1 MNMFLQ
7 ELKSLRKSLL
17 IWACSLIALSA
28 LFLFIY
34 PSMVSDAAEFK
45 KLLSGYPEP
54 IRAALGI
61 NLDYITSLLG
71 FYSMIFSFIT
81 LGGAIQGMNLG
92 VSVLSKEVRER
103 TADFLLVK
111 PVSRTSIITAKLL
124 AAITAIIIT
133 DIIFFGVTLLIAN
146 SVKTSDYDAKLFFMV
161 NLTLLFLQLIFLA
174 LGAVVSVFFKKIK
187 SVLPIS
193 LGVVFGL
200 YMIGVFVAA
209 GKDTD
214 AVRYISPFKYFDV
227 IYIIKNA
234 SYETS
239 FVATSAVIIVISIVT
254 SYMIY
259 IRKDIHAVS

>member
-7 ELKSLRKSLL
+7 ELKALRKSAI
-17 IWACSLIALSA
+17 IWAGSLIALSA

-34 PSMVSDAAEFK
+34 PSMVSDAEEFR

-54 IRAALGI
+54 VRAALGI

-71 FYSMIFSFIT
+71 FYAMIFSFIT
-81 LGGAIQGMNLG
+81 LAGAIQGMNMG
-92 VSVLSKEVRER
+92 VSVLSKENRER

-111 PVSRTSIITAKLL
+111 PVSRAAIVTSKLL
-124 AAITAIIIT
+124 AAVTAIIGT
-133 DIIFFGVTLLIAN
+133 DIIFFGVTFLIAN
-146 SVKTSDYDAKLFFMV
+146 SVKTADYDAKLFFMV

-174 LGAVVSVFFKKIK
+174 LGVVVSVFFKKIK

-200 YMIGVFVAA
+200 YMAGVLITV

-214 AVRYISPFKYFDV
+214 AARYISPFKYFDV
-227 IYIIKNA
+227 TYIIKNT
-234 SYETS
+234 SYEAS
-239 FVATSAVIIVISIVT
+239 FLVASVVIIVIAIVT

>member
-7 ELKSLRKSLL
+7 ELKALRKSAI
-17 IWACSLIALSA
+17 IWAASLIALSA

-34 PSMVSDAAEFK
+34 PSMVSDAEEFK

-54 IRAALGI
+54 VRAALGI
-61 NLDYITSLLG
+61 NLDYITSLVG
-71 FYSMIFSFIT
+71 FYAMIFSFIT
-81 LGGAIQGMNLG
+81 LCGAIQGMNMG
-92 VSVLSKEVRER
+92 VSALSKENRER

-111 PVSRTSIITAKLL
+111 PVSRASVVTAKLL
-124 AAITAIIIT
+124 AAATAIILT
-133 DIIFFGVTLLIAN
+133 DVIFFGVTFLIAN

-161 NLTLLFLQLIFLA
+161 NLTLVFLQFIFLA
-174 LGAVVSVFFKKIK
+174 LGVVISVFFKKIK

-200 YMIGVFVAA
+200 YLAGVLIAV

-214 AVRYISPFKYFDV
+214 VVRYISPFKYFDV
-227 IYIIKNA
+227 TYIIKNS

-239 FVATSAVIIVISIVT
+239 YLAASAVVIVIAIVT

>member
-1 MNMFLQ
+1 MNMFFQ
-7 ELKSLRKSLL
+7 ELKALRKSAI

-28 LFLFIY
+28 MFLFIY

-71 FYSMIFSFIT
+71 FYSMVFSFIT
-81 LGGAIQGMNLG
+81 LSGAIQAMIMG

-111 PVSRTSIITAKLL
+111 PVSRASIVTAKLL
-124 AAITAIIIT
+124 AAVTAIIGT
-133 DIIFFGVTLLIAN
+133 DALFFGVTFLIAN

-161 NLTLLFLQLIFLA
+161 NLTLVFLQLIFLA
-174 LGAVVSVFFKKIK
+174 IGVMVSVFFRKIK

-200 YMIGVFVAA
+200 YMIGVLIAA
-209 GKDTD
+209 GKDTG
-214 AVRYISPFKYFDV
+214 AARYISPFKYFDV

-234 SYETS
+234 SYEVS
-239 FVATSAVIIVISIVT
+239 YLVASAVIIVIAIVT